1 MTGEARSFIIYRIF
15 RMKKIILIRGISGSS
30 KSTLANKLIGTHLH
44 SGSSFYVYYN
54 FEADKWFVNESNKY
68 IFDPK
73 EIHSAH
79 RWCQL
84 SVENFL
90 RSYKDCV
97 AVVSNTSTTYKEIL
111 PYALLAQKYGA
122 EIEIMEPNNPW
133 SRDVAECYKR
143 NTHNVP
149 LETIQKQL
157 DRLEDNPL
165 ECKVYSADELL
176 EILQS

>member
-1 MTGEARSFIIYRIF
+1 
-15 RMKKIILIRGISGSS
+15 MKKIVILRGCSGSG
-30 KSTLANKLIGTHLH
+30 KSTLAHESAINHRI
-44 SGSSFYVYYN
+44 SGDLSHAVCCC
-54 FEADKWFVNESNKY
+54 EADQWFKNSDNEY
-68 IFDPK
+68 VFDPK
-73 EIHSAH
+73 EIHNAH

-90 RSYKDCV
+90 RSYKNCV
-97 AVVSNTSTTYKEIL
+97 AIVSNTSTTYKEIL
-111 PYALLAQKYGA
+111 PYTLLAQKYGA
-122 EIEIMEPNNPW
+122 EIEIMQPNNPW

-143 NTHNVP
+143 NTHRVP

-176 EILQS
+176 GILQ

>member
-1 MTGEARSFIIYRIF
+1 
-15 RMKKIILIRGISGSS
+15 MKKILIIRGVSGSG
-30 KSTLANKLIGTHLH
+30 KSHLMH
-44 SGSSFYVYYN
+44 QHVIENSQREIARRLTF
-54 FEADKWFVNESNKY
+54 FEADMWFKTIGGEYK
-68 IFDPK
+68 FDPK

-84 SVENFL
+84 SVEASI
-90 RSYKDCV
+90 RTDMREDSVVVV
-97 AVVSNTSTTYKEIL
+97 ANTFTTYKEIL
-111 PYALLAQKYGA
+111 PYALLAQKYGT

-143 NTHNVP
+143 NTHYVP